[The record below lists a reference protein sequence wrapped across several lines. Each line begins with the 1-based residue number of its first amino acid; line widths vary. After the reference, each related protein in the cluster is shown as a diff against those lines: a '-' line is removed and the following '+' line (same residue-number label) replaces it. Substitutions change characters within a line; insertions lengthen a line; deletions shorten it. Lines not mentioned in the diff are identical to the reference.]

1 MSDTDNLDKEAI
13 LESAQYDS
21 EFREVMGKPAQP
33 SIPGLEPAA
42 TGEEPKK
49 VKEDNYEQWAL
60 GPNGKFSPVGTTIK
74 EVPAGI
80 YEPFAIPGMWG
91 IERMKITSDEIY
103 ELPDM
108 ATNAVIAEAEKFW
121 ASELRYRRHSLL
133 FKRGILLYGPPG
145 GGKTACI
152 KLLMNKLVS
161 RGGIVLVVN
170 NVQLAILALKAIRA
184 IEPHRNLIT
193 ILEDIDEIKATNGEA
208 SLLSMLDGENNIDK
222 VLNIATTNYPEL
234 LGARIINRPSRF
246 DRRIE
251 IGMPTDEARKAYL
264 VRATDG
270 TLSSNDLTRWVADT
284 RTMSI
289 AHLRELVAAVYCL
302 EQPYED
308 VVARLKDMASA
319 VKSGDEFKRKNMG
332 FSSAARNMPTAFY
345 PAEDSA

>member
-1 MSDTDNLDKEAI
+1 MSDTDTLDKDSI
-13 LESAQYDS
+13 LESASYDS
-21 EFREVMGKPAQP
+21 EFRDIIGKPVQP
-33 SIPGLEPAA
+33 AIPGMEPIVPVDPNKA
-42 TGEEPKK
+42 
-49 VKEDNYEQWAL
+49 KEDNYEQWAL

-80 YEPFAIPGMWG
+80 YEPFAAPGMWG

-108 ATNAVIAEAEKFW
+108 ATNVVLSEAEKFW
-121 ASELRYRRHSLL
+121 SSEHRYRRHNLL
-133 FKRGILLYGPPG
+133 FKRGILLYGAPG

-152 KLLMNKLVS
+152 KLLMNKLVN

-184 IEPHRNLIT
+184 IEPTRNLIT

-251 IGMPTDEARKAYL
+251 IGMPSDESRAAYL
-264 VRATDG
+264 TRATDG
-270 TLSSNDLTRWVADT
+270 VINKDELKRWVKDT
-284 RTMSI
+284 QNMSI

-302 EQPYED
+302 DQPYDE
-308 VVARLKDMASA
+308 VVGRLRDMALA
-319 VKSGDEFKRKNMG
+319 VKSGDEFKRKSLG
-332 FSSAARNMPTAFY
+332 FASAKTPTPFFDEGA
-345 PAEDSA
+345 